1 MSTKNKQRANMAL
14 AELEKEMDTDCY
26 GVTFGDGKFWI
37 NNDQV
42 PSILKGDAYKEV
54 SEGNYQTDISTT
66 SLKSGFHRY
75 NKIKVFRK

>member
-1 MSTKNKQRANMAL
+1 MAL

-26 GVTFGDGKFWI
+26 GVIFGDGKFWI

-54 SEGNYQTDISTT
+54 SEANYQTDISTT
-66 SLKSGFHRY
+66 SLKSGFYRY